1 MTMTDQ
7 GQTRTNIRRVSTDAL
22 IVRGLFVVT
31 AILLVASA
39 ITGWREAHRAPA
51 AGHTVPVAEI
61 VSDLRP
67 AGA

>member
-51 AGHTVPVAEI
+51 AVGAAVPVAEA
-61 VSDLRP
+61 VSDGGI
-67 AGA
+67 AS

>member
-1 MTMTDQ
+1 MAMTDQ

-31 AILLVASA
+31 VVLLVASA

-51 AGHTVPVAEI
+51 TLGQGALMLEGGAGGPM
-61 VSDLRP
+61 
-67 AGA
+67 AG